1 LQAEIDLQSPIS
13 KKKAD
18 TSMTDI
24 DKHNAPPE
32 HTTLL
37 ERQKHNRWW
46 YLERVAMGLIALG
59 ALMMFQ
65 PFTIVLFTYSY
76 IVILAGVIL
85 FTIVSRMA
93 D

>member
-1 LQAEIDLQSPIS
+1 
-13 KKKAD
+13 
-18 TSMTDI
+18 MTDSDTKNI
-24 DKHNAPPE
+24 PGE

-37 ERQKHNRWW
+37 ERQQHNRWW

-76 IVILAGVIL
+76 IVILAGVVL

>member
-1 LQAEIDLQSPIS
+1 MAN
-13 KKKAD
+13 
-18 TSMTDI
+18 T
-24 DKHNAPPE
+24 APNRTPETVAGE
-32 HTTLL
+32 HTALL
-37 ERQKHNRWW
+37 ERQRHNRWW

>member
-1 LQAEIDLQSPIS
+1 MI
-13 KKKAD
+13 
-18 TSMTDI
+18 DI
-24 DKHNAPPE
+24 DKQTAPGE
-32 HTTLL
+32 HTALL
-37 ERQKHNRWW
+37 ERQQHNRWW

>member
-1 LQAEIDLQSPIS
+1 MANTEPKRAPNAAVGEQS
-13 KKKAD
+13 
-18 TSMTDI
+18 
-24 DKHNAPPE
+24 
-32 HTTLL
+32 TLIQ
-37 ERQKHNRWW
+37 RRKHNRWW
-46 YLERVAMGLIALG
+46 YLEKLAMGLIALG

>member
-1 LQAEIDLQSPIS
+1 MT
-13 KKKAD
+13 KD
-18 TSMTDI
+18 TSPATVADAVVDSI
-24 DKHNAPPE
+24 PD

-37 ERQKHNRWW
+37 QRQQHNRWW

>member
-1 LQAEIDLQSPIS
+1 
-13 KKKAD
+13 
-18 TSMTDI
+18 MTDV
-24 DKHNAPPE
+24 DKHNTSGERTA
-32 HTTLL
+32 LL
-37 ERQKHNRWW
+37 ERQHHNRWW

-65 PFTIVLFTYSY
+65 PFTIVLFSYSY
-76 IVILAGVIL
+76 VVILAGVIL

>member
-1 LQAEIDLQSPIS
+1 
-13 KKKAD
+13 
-18 TSMTDI
+18 
-24 DKHNAPPE
+24 
-32 HTTLL
+32 
-37 ERQKHNRWW
+37 
-46 YLERVAMGLIALG
+46 MGLIALG

>member
-1 LQAEIDLQSPIS
+1 
-13 KKKAD
+13 
-18 TSMTDI
+18 MTDS
-24 DKHNAPPE
+24 DTKNTPGE

-37 ERQKHNRWW
+37 ERQQHNRWW
-46 YLERVAMGLIALG
+46 HLERVAMGLIALG

>member
-1 LQAEIDLQSPIS
+1 
-13 KKKAD
+13 
-18 TSMTDI
+18 MTDS
-24 DKHNAPPE
+24 DTKNTPGE

-37 ERQKHNRWW
+37 ERQQHNRWW
-46 YLERVAMGLIALG
+46 HLER